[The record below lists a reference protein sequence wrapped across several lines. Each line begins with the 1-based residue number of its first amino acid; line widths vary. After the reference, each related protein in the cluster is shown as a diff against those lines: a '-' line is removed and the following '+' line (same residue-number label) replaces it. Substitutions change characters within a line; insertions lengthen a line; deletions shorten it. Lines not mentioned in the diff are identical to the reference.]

1 MTTIG
6 WAGLDLSHS
15 GRLRIVAGSA
25 GALLVVA
32 TLWVRAPWAD
42 ALLKRNAE
50 GFATLTA
57 VAVLYATAFVL
68 RAAAWRL
75 LMVTSVELSALV
87 RNLHLS
93 LVLNHLL
100 PVKAGEVSRPLLAA
114 RRGVPLSEAVAS
126 TLAARVMDL
135 LCLALLAVVLMP
147 VHRAVSASALGV
159 LALGAAV
166 LVGARTRT
174 GTRLLGMMIQRLP
187 GRVSTRVEATS
198 SALAAIQVGRLALA
212 MPIVLVSWALEAS
225 VLLGA
230 ASLVDIGLGVRVA
243 VAATAFT
250 ILFQV
255 IHVTPGGLGVYEA
268 TMTSVL
274 VAHGIDAE
282 TALGL
287 AVLTHALKFVYAFG
301 VGSVLSVG
309 EAVVL
314 LGGRRGE
321 APRAASGVE
330 VVAARLWNVLN
341 EGKPF
346 APVFAAGVAFILI
359 LPDVASPGAWLRET
373 VALAAVA
380 PLALVFWY
388 LDFPLRLRAMLWAA
402 LGAFLLVTGAPPL
415 LPVALVVGIYLF
427 FTVVLWGT
435 VYYHLRIGTPWS
447 NGFRFARLVAENPDP
462 TSGNLLEQLP
472 KLLLLVLAFEG
483 VRSEPSATAVAATW
497 GFAVLLGLVGLVA
510 YQWWFTWVPVQPQR
524 RIEVAGDP
532 PVAPREAR
540 RIIAIVIDGCRADRL
555 AEAETPCL
563 DRLRAGG
570 TDVRAMSTVYPART
584 VVGFSSMLTG
594 APPSVHGMG
603 SNFVPDLGVKCA
615 SVFDVLRDASLR
627 GRLIGIAHLIDAFG
641 PHDVRSVT
649 AVMDNDAIDGALVAE
664 AQRVLVEDDPDL
676 LVLQLLSVDQTGH
689 ARGSY
694 NAEYLAKIEET
705 DRTIEA
711 FLAWCEARGYL
722 DGTTVI
728 VTADHGQ
735 GIGIGGH
742 GHMSPSE
749 ARIPC
754 ILWGAG
760 VAEGEVV
767 ESPTSIMDIAP
778 TISNLLGLPAPAA
791 SVGRDLRMPSPATA
805 DGPVVFIVPACNEE
819 ENLPSVLDA
828 IARSGVE
835 GRRVVV
841 VDDGSTDRTAA
852 IAEASGAIVVSHVRR
867 RGLGAA
873 VRTGLEAARG
883 LDARAVVYLDADGE
897 YDARE
902 ASVLLAP
909 IEAGQADYVLGSRFQ
924 GSPEGM
930 TASRRLVNYAFS
942 GLLSLLCRRWIS
954 DGQTGF
960 RAFSSR
966 ALAVAEVVH
975 DYNYAQVL
983 TLDLQRKGMRMCE
996 VPISYRRRRSG
1007 RSFVSA
1013 EYLWRVPLGMA
1024 REMVR
1029 P

>member
-1 MTTIG
+1 M
-6 WAGLDLSHS
+6 
-15 GRLRIVAGSA
+15 
-25 GALLVVA
+25 ALLVVA
-32 TLWVRAPWAD
+32 TLWLRAPWAD

-50 GFATLTA
+50 GFAILTA
-57 VAVLYATAFVL
+57 VAVAYATAFVL

-75 LMVTSVELSALV
+75 LLVTPVHLGALV

-114 RRGVPLSEAVAS
+114 RRGVPLPEAVAS
-126 TLAARVMDL
+126 MLAARVMDL
-135 LCLALLAVVLMP
+135 LCLALLAVALMP
-147 VHRAVSASALGV
+147 VHRAISASALGA
-159 LALGAAV
+159 LALGTAV
-166 LVGARTRT
+166 LLLARGRT
-174 GTRLLGMMIQRLP
+174 GTRLLARTLSHVP
-187 GRVSTRVEATS
+187 HRVSTRVQATS
-198 SALAAIQVGRLALA
+198 SALAAIPVGHLALA
-212 MPIVLVSWALEAS
+212 VPIVLVSWVLEAS

-230 ASLVDIGLGVRVA
+230 ASLLDIELGVRVA

-255 IHVTPGGLGVYEA
+255 VHVTPGGLGVYEA

-274 VAHGIDAE
+274 VAHGIEAE
-282 TALGL
+282 TALGI
-287 AVLTHALKFVYAFG
+287 AVLTHALKFAYAFS
-301 VGSVLSVG
+301 VGSVLSVS
-309 EAVVL
+309 EVVVL
-314 LGGRRGE
+314 LGGRPGE
-321 APRAASGVE
+321 APRAATRVE
-330 VVAARLWNVLN
+330 VIAARLWNVLN

-346 APVFAAGVAFILI
+346 TPVFAAGVAFLLV
-359 LPDVASPGAWLRET
+359 LPDVASPEAWLAAT
-373 VALAAVA
+373 VALVAVA
-380 PLALVFWY
+380 PLALVFWR
-388 LDFPLRLRAMLWAA
+388 LDFPLRLRAMLWMA
-402 LGAFLLVTGAPPL
+402 LGALLLVTGRPPL
-415 LPVALVVGIYLF
+415 LPVTLVVGLYLF
-427 FTVVLWGT
+427 FTVVLWGA

-483 VRSEPSATAVAATW
+483 VRADPSGHAVAASW
-497 GFAVLLGLVGLVA
+497 GFAALLGLLGLVA

-524 RIEVAGDP
+524 RIAVDGAP
-532 PVAPREAR
+532 PVTPREAR
-540 RIIAIVIDGCRADRL
+540 RVIAIVIDGCRADRL
-555 AEAETPCL
+555 AEAATPCL

-594 APPSVHGMG
+594 APPSVHRMG
-603 SNFVPDLGVKCA
+603 SNFVPDLGVKCP
-615 SVFDVLRDASLR
+615 SVFDVLRDAGQR
-627 GRLIGIAHLIDAFG
+627 GRLVGIAHLIDAFG

-649 AVMDNDAIDGALVAE
+649 AVMDNDAIDGALITE
-664 AQRVLVEDDPDL
+664 AQRVLAEEDPDL

-694 NAEYLAKIEET
+694 NAEYLAKIEEA
-705 DRTIEA
+705 DRTIEV

-760 VAEGEVV
+760 VAACEVV
-767 ESPTSIMDIAP
+767 ESPTSIMDVAP
-778 TISNLLGLPAPAA
+778 TITGLLGLPAPAA
-791 SVGRDLRMPSPATA
+791 SVGRDLRAPSPVAA

-828 IARSGVE
+828 IARSGVQ

-841 VDDGSTDRTAA
+841 VDDGSTDRTASV
-852 IAEASGAIVVSHVRR
+852 AEAAGATVVAHGHR

-902 ASVLLAP
+902 APALLAP
-909 IEAGQADYVLGSRFQ
+909 IEAGEADYVLGSRFQ
-924 GSPEGM
+924 GRPEGM
-930 TASRRLVNYAFS
+930 TASRRLANYAFS
-942 GLLSLLCRRWIS
+942 GLLSLLCCRRIS

-960 RAFSSR
+960 RAFSSS